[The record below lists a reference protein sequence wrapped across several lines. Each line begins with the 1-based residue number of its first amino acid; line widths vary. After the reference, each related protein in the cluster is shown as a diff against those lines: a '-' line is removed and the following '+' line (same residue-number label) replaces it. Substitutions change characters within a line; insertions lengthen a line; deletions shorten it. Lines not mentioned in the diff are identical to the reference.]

1 MKIYD
6 CFIFFNEL
14 DLLDIRLNTLNEVVD
29 YFVLVESKKTFS
41 KNDKPLFYQENKHLF
56 KEFEDKIIHIVLDDL
71 PNSNAWG
78 NEYYQRNAISR
89 GLINC
94 QDSDIIIIS
103 DVDEIPNP
111 LDILS
116 TTSCMDNSTI
126 CGFNQKLYYYYIN
139 MYVYDNWIGSK
150 MCSFHKFKE
159 FNPQSFRMNG
169 VGINLISNGGWH
181 FSYVGGLERIKYKI
195 ESFAHQE
202 INNDAFKVN
211 IESRLEKGVS
221 IFDENFKFKI
231 VDLDSTYPKYILNN
245 LEKFKHLIKN

>member
-6 CFIFFNEL
+6 CFTFFNEL

-29 YFVLVESKKTFS
+29 YFVLVESKKTFT

-56 KEFEDKIIHIVLDDL
+56 KDFEKKIIHVVLDDL
-71 PNSNAWG
+71 PNTNAWG

-89 GLINC
+89 GLNNC
-94 QDSDIIIIS
+94 EDSDIVIIS

-116 TTSCMDNSTI
+116 TTSCMDINTI

-139 MYVYDNWIGSK
+139 MYVSDNWIGSK
-150 MCSFHKFKE
+150 MCSFLKFKE
-159 FNPQSFRMNG
+159 YSPQSFRMNG
-169 VGINLISNGGWH
+169 ASINVILNGGWH
-181 FSYVGGLERIKYKI
+181 FSYVGGIERIKYKI

-202 INNDAFKVN
+202 INNDAFKLN
-211 IESRLEKGVS
+211 IKDRLDLGVS
-221 IFDENFKFKI
+221 IFDENIKFKI
-231 VDLDSTYPKYILNN
+231 VDLDSTYPKYISNN
-245 LEKFKHLIKN
+245 LEKFNHLIKK